1 MEQNIDI
8 KENYIYQLDANL
20 LAILI
25 LDKSSGK
32 NIIWATDNYAERGFG
47 YQSSDQIMV
56 DSITHRNG
64 SVIKPRTT
72 KSKKEQA
79 IRVRDKA
86 EVFTP
91 SWVCNNQNNLVDNA
105 WFGRENVFNTENS
118 QTWITS
124 AEKITFPEG
133 RTWQDYV
140 KANRMEISCGEAP
153 YLASRYDTVTGKW
166 IEVRDRIGILDRKI
180 RIVNENTETEQ
191 DWMKWVIKA
200 FQSVYGFEWQGDS
213 LLIARENLLFSFIDY
228 YTDRFTVP
236 LIKKL
241 REVISLVMSMY
252 YQALDSY
259 HRLNITNRNLY
270 RENEHLRKDNGKLL
284 NENKKLVAQN
294 RDCNLFRKVFGSKQI
309 DEFLTKAKEPKQ
321 SKQRDERFRKIK
333 IMKGR
338 NTL

>member
-8 KENYIYQLDANL
+8 KEIYIYQLDANL
-20 LAILI
+20 LTILL

-105 WFGRENVFNTENS
+105 WFGRENVFNTENG

-124 AEKITFPEG
+124 AENITFSEG

-153 YLASRYDTVTGKW
+153 YLASRYDTEKESACLLQSARTSSAPCKDCGRTEKP
-166 IEVRDRIGILDRKI
+166 GCQRK
-180 RIVNENTETEQ
+180 RTSRYRRCYQ
-191 DWMKWVIKA
+191 L
-200 FQSVYGFEWQGDS
+200 S
-213 LLIARENLLFSFIDY
+213 LQAAQRY
-228 YTDRFTVP
+228 
-236 LIKKL
+236 L
-241 REVISLVMSMY
+241 RR
-252 YQALDSY
+252 QRT
-259 HRLNITNRNLY
+259 HR
-270 RENEHLRKDNGKLL
+270 G
-284 NENKKLVAQN
+284 VAQN
-294 RDCNLFRKVFGSKQI
+294 RGF
-309 DEFLTKAKEPKQ
+309 Q
-321 SKQRDERFRKIK
+321 SA
-333 IMKGR
+333 G
-338 NTL
+338 